1 MHQAELL
8 LRTQHNAQNQERKL
22 LKSIRAGIWM
32 FSQTKG
38 WISVF
43 KFCQPKLRHIFRR
56 TNYHSEDM
64 HFPST
69 DSPHLADLYRN
80 HIVTL
85 WICSICF
92 WEHPSVPEPPMQ
104 HSWSHGEVGLPF
116 HMDKERKT
124 AGLIPEIWVFPVDR
138 QICSCLSSHSMD
150 LTVTE

>member
-22 LKSIRAGIWM
+22 LKSISAGIWM
-32 FSQTKG
+32 FGQTKG

-43 KFCQPKLRHIFRR
+43 KFCQPRLRHLFRR
-56 TNYHSEDM
+56 TNYRSEDM

-80 HIVTL
+80 HMVTL
-85 WICSICF
+85 WICNVCF
-92 WEHPSVPEPPMQ
+92 WEHPSVPEPPTQ

-116 HMDKERKT
+116 PMDNGRKT
-124 AGLIPEIWVFPVDR
+124 AGFITEIWVFLVDI

-150 LTVTE
+150 LTTTE